1 MIPAVAFLFALS
13 AVPTQQKLETKLV
26 DLKIVSQAPTAQ
38 SFMKMEESS
47 IGGIIV
53 NSGFVFAPQSSAS
66 EGTLVFSIPA
76 GTTSFKGLFGYPD
89 SSSGAS
95 VDVATLGVY
104 LDGDLIREF
113 NASRNLKPT
122 KVELPTNG
130 AKSLKLVFRGYSAL
144 GDPTFSSLGSKP
156 PTENTPPKQ
165 DGGSATPPSALGK
178 IALTSPEN
186 GEKVRDK
193 LAVKWDAVE
202 GAVAYGLEIVLVSTN
217 SKTVPSK
224 YLRAFTVK
232 GTQFEWAFTDDVVSG
247 EYQVSVIAFGKKGV
261 ITRFSPSRKFV
272 VDRRSS
278 TKAGNQ

>member
-13 AVPTQQKLETKLV
+13 AMPAQQKLETKLV
-26 DLKIVSQAPTAQ
+26 DLKIVSQAPTTQ
-38 SFMKMEESS
+38 SFVKLEECS
-47 IGGIIV
+47 IGGIV
-53 NSGFVFAPQSSAS
+53 MGSALTLSGSENG
-66 EGTLVFSIPA
+66 EGTLVYSVPA
-76 GTTSFKGLFGYPD
+76 GTTSFKGMFGYLD
-89 SSSGAS
+89 NTSGGS
-95 VDVATLGVY
+95 TDVASLAVY

-130 AKSLKLVFRGYSAL
+130 AKSLKLVFRGLSAL

-156 PTENTPPKQ
+156 PIENTPPKQ
-165 DGGSATPPSALGK
+165 DGGTATPPSALGK

-278 TKAGNQ
+278 AKAGNQ